1 MVKPFVTGLIRLA
14 ETLREQYRQKQRKE
28 CEDFHDR
35 HVQVGTPLYYHL
47 HFLIIPPYSSL
58 NPNFLPVS
66 TFPFFPSSH
75 IPTLSLTGVEGH
87 WWLLH
92 HRSSFHTHSPHPVP
106 QVRTLF
112 PHILSLNVTLSLSV
126 NAILYSC
133 IPSFQLTLNLHL
145 QLTLS
150 PYPHP
155 LCFDPLPQS
164 HSSHRQSRYH
174 STHRYRCPLFLFLL
188 PCLFQRRG

>member
-1 MVKPFVTGLIRLA
+1 MNYLPEFRCVETFKRKGRINSRVMVKPFVTGLIRLA

-87 WWLLH
+87 
-92 HRSSFHTHSPHPVP
+92 
-106 QVRTLF
+106 
-112 PHILSLNVTLSLSV
+112 
-126 NAILYSC
+126 
-133 IPSFQLTLNLHL
+133 
-145 QLTLS
+145 
-150 PYPHP
+150 
-155 LCFDPLPQS
+155 
-164 HSSHRQSRYH
+164 
-174 STHRYRCPLFLFLL
+174 
-188 PCLFQRRG
+188 